1 MSSRLRPQVLLGHLS
16 SPLPRSQLY
25 ADKATE
31 SQRSQMPSG
40 SRPGTPISH
49 LSSLFRSPPNIDEA
63 IEHQHCPGSATSS
76 HLNLHVV
83 DVAVMR
89 DREVCFS
96 CMCCNCWVQRFLCR
110 SYLLL
115 VGPTLLVI
123 MKWPSASKTPNRG
136 FTWCCF
142 SAACLLVPMRV
153 LAPIPLVAAHS
164 QLVYFH
170 FVTISFS
177 DYPITNCIRC
187 YVFSC
192 VSTPAHI
199 SVRIPVN
206 SHATLLH
213 PT

>member
-1 MSSRLRPQVLLGHLS
+1 VIETRQPPEHLESRSHVLLDRLSSHLRSLPNTGIDEISEPPQPRMSSRLRPQVLLGHLS

-25 ADKATE
+25 ADEATE

-40 SRPGTPISH
+40 SRPGTLISH

-63 IEHQHCPGSATSS
+63 IEHQHCPGSTTSS
-76 HLNLHVV
+76 HLNPHVV

-115 VGPTLLVI
+115 IGPTLLVI

-136 FTWCCF
+136 FT
-142 SAACLLVPMRV
+142 
-153 LAPIPLVAAHS
+153 
-164 QLVYFH
+164 
-170 FVTISFS
+170 
-177 DYPITNCIRC
+177 
-187 YVFSC
+187 
-192 VSTPAHI
+192 
-199 SVRIPVN
+199 
-206 SHATLLH
+206 
-213 PT
+213 